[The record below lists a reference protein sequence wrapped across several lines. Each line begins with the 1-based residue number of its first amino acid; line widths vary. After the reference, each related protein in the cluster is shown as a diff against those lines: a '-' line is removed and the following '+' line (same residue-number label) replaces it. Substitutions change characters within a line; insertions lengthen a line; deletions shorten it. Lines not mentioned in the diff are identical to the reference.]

1 MPNHCYQQVYVEGP
15 NFLVRQL
22 WDGLTGNGYNPQNN
36 GCANNPQFCQ
46 LVVPMP
52 FEQWATP
59 NKSKR
64 MSPFNNERVEVAG
77 WYDWRCENCGTKW
90 DVVDVEIEEELTS
103 DQGLIADKFYDGN
116 TRSWFAFRC
125 WTAWA
130 PPTPVWDKLQKM
142 GVRIKATYQDEGG
155 MFEGEYINGYD
166 RSWEPEF
173 EEEEEAVDA

>member
-1 MPNHCYQQVYVEGP
+1 MPNHCYQQVRVEGP

-22 WDGLTGNGYNPQNN
+22 WDGLSGKD
-36 GCANNPQFCQ
+36 PQFCQ

-77 WYDWRCENCGTKW
+77 WYDWRCENWGTKW
-90 DVVDVEIEEELTS
+90 DVVDVEIDEEFTREK
-103 DQGLIADKFYDGN
+103 GADDIFDEKSK
-116 TRSWFAFRC
+116 SWFEFRC

-142 GVRIKATYQDEGG
+142 GIRVHATYQDEGG

-173 EEEEEAVDA
+173 EEEEAC